1 MSKRKLTRRQAWRVR
16 QIQNDRVKRA
26 HSRTQKAEDLLSGHR
41 SGSEQIGRIAAHY
54 GANLD
59 VEDELH
65 HVHHCLV
72 RANLPKLVCGDQ
84 VIWQSTGKDLGV
96 ITSLVPRT
104 SLLARHDYNGNVKPV
119 AANIDQILIVVAPQ
133 PGIDEDTINRY
144 LVAAEL
150 TSIKPIIVINKTDL
164 LDDKEKSTLAELLS
178 TYEQTGYQVL
188 YTSIR
193 QRNGLNQLIDELR
206 GKTSIF
212 VGQSGVGKSSL
223 IKTFIPDADIR
234 VGELSKATGLGK
246 HTTTVTVLYHLDKG
260 GDIIDSPG
268 VREFGLGNVSEDQLA
283 QGFREFTPFLGQ
295 CKFKDCK
302 HLQEPDCA
310 IKNAVDNG
318 EISSH
323 RYESFQRLV
332 KNLSKG

>member
-16 QIQNDRVKRA
+16 KIQDERLQRA
-26 HSRTQKAEDLLSGHR
+26 RSKSQHAEELINKKESGPDLL
-41 SGSEQIGRIAAHY
+41 GRIVAHY

-59 VEDELH
+59 VEDEQQQ
-65 HVHHCLV
+65 VHHCLV

-84 VIWQSTGKDLGV
+84 VIWQSTGKELGV
-96 ITSLVPRT
+96 ITSLAPRN
-104 SLLARHDYNGNVKPV
+104 SLLARPDYHGNLKPV

-133 PGIDEDTINRY
+133 PGIDEDMINRY

-150 TSIKPIIVINKTDL
+150 TGIKPIIVINKTDL
-164 LDDKEKSTLAELLS
+164 LSDSKHKSLATQLDM
-178 TYEQTGYQVL
+178 YQQIGYQL
-188 YTSIR
+188 IYTSTK

-206 GKTSIF
+206 DKTSIF

-223 IKTFIPDADIR
+223 IKIFIPDADIR

-246 HTTTVTVLYHLDKG
+246 HTTSVTVLYHLDKG

-268 VREFGLGNVSEDQLA
+268 VREFGLGNVSPEQLA
-283 QGFREFTPFLGQ
+283 QGFVEFVPYLGN

-302 HLQEPDCA
+302 HLQEPECA
-310 IKNAVDNG
+310 IKGAVDEG
-318 EISSH
+318 KIIKQ
-323 RYESFQRLV
+323 RYDSFQRLV
-332 KNLSKG
+332 NNSCKH

>member
-1 MSKRKLTRRQAWRVR
+1 MSKRKLTRRQSWRVSK
-16 QIQNDRVKRA
+16 IQNERLQRA
-26 HSRTQKAEDLLSGHR
+26 RSKSQRAEELIQDNKTGP
-41 SGSEQIGRIAAHY
+41 EQIGRIIAHY

-65 HVHHCLV
+65 QVHHCLI
-72 RANLPKLVCGDQ
+72 RANLPKMVCGDQ
-84 VIWQSTGKDLGV
+84 VIWQSTGKELGV

-104 SLLARHDYNGNVKPV
+104 SLLARYDYNGNDKPV

-150 TSIKPIIVINKTDL
+150 TAIAPIIVINKIDL
-164 LDDKEKSTLAELLS
+164 LSDSEKSALS
-178 TYEQTGYQVL
+178 EQLTTYQQIGYPIL
-188 YTSIR
+188 YTSIK
-193 QRNGLNQLIDELR
+193 QRNGLNQLIEELR
-206 GKTSIF
+206 DKTSIF

-246 HTTTVTVLYHLDKG
+246 HTTTVTVLYHLEKG

-268 VREFGLGNVSEDQLA
+268 VREFGLGNVSDDQLA
-283 QGFREFTPFLGQ
+283 QGFREFIPYLGQ
-295 CKFKDCK
+295 CKFKDCR

-310 IKNAVDNG
+310 IKNAVNNG
-318 EISSH
+318 EISSQ
-323 RYESFQRLV
+323 RYASFQRLV

>member
-26 HSRTQKAEDLLSGHR
+26 SSKSQKAEELIQSNDSGQEH
-41 SGSEQIGRIAAHY
+41 IGRIVAHY

-59 VEDELH
+59 VEDEQH

-72 RANLPKLVCGDQ
+72 RANLPKMVCGDQ
-84 VIWQSTGKDLGV
+84 VIWQSTGEALGV
-96 ITSLVPRT
+96 VTSLVPRT
-104 SLLARHDYNGNVKPV
+104 SLLARHDYNGNSKPV
-119 AANIDQILIVVAPQ
+119 AANIDQILIVAAPE

-150 TSIKPIIVINKTDL
+150 TSITPIIVINKTDL
-164 LDDKEKSTLAELLS
+164 LSDTEKNALSQQLA
-178 TYEQTGYQVL
+178 TYHDIGYTII

-193 QRNGLNQLIDELR
+193 QRNGLNQLIAELKD
-206 GKTSIF
+206 KTSIF

-223 IKTFIPDADIR
+223 IKTFIPGANIR
-234 VGELSKATGLGK
+234 VGELSNSTGLGK
-246 HTTTVTVLYHLDKG
+246 HTTSVTVLYHLDRG

-268 VREFGLGNVSEDQLA
+268 VREFGLGNVSAEQLV
-283 QGFREFTPFLGQ
+283 QGFREFAPYLGQ
-295 CKFKDCK
+295 CKFNDCK
-302 HLQEPDCA
+302 HLHEPDCG
-310 IKNAVDNG
+310 IKNAVQTGD
-318 EISSH
+318 ISKQ
-323 RYESFQRLV
+323 RYDSFQRLV